1 MSIIINLFNRRPF
14 KERKLNV
21 ELRKAAAME
30 KIAKHQSEN
39 AGLRASVEQFEKEHM
54 DKSKWVIIH
63 NVKDRRS
70 LRVGSWRIEPLNV
83 STLTINDVG
92 RTVIYKGLNGA
103 EAGTLTS
110 WKGDVIFA
118 RYSIGLT
125 AAGAKASDIVFGVEE
140 VSP

>member
-1 MSIIINLFNRRPF
+1 MSIIINLFNRRSF

-21 ELRKAAAME
+21 ELRKAVAME
-30 KIAKHQSEN
+30 KIAKQSAS
-39 AGLRASVEQFEKEHM
+39 AGLRASVEQFEKEQM
-54 DKSKWVIIH
+54 DRSEWVIIH

-110 WKGDVIFA
+110 WKGEVIFA

-125 AAGAKASDIVFGVEE
+125 AAGAKASDIVFGIEE